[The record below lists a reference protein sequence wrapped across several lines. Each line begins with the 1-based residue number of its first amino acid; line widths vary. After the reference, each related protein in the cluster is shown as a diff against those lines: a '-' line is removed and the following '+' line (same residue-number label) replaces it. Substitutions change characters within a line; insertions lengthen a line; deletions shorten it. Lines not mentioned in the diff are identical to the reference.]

1 MDSAAFSEL
10 GARLFGGLWPGKEK
24 AKVTGEERRLLDQL
38 HNMPPGVTSNTCKKK
53 IRPSSASAN
62 LQTHPCH
69 RTSLYDD
76 RTAVG
81 GGQPTGPSV
90 LQRPKTQAGGPR
102 SQWATRPPQA
112 SGFDA
117 ELPKHRRQTLG
128 PVDNI
133 ANTDYTSR
141 KIGIQPSVGAQLKG
155 KVGHLTI
162 FY

>member
-1 MDSAAFSEL
+1 
-10 GARLFGGLWPGKEK
+10 
-24 AKVTGEERRLLDQL
+24 
-38 HNMPPGVTSNTCKKK
+38 MPPGVTSNTSKKK

-62 LQTHPCH
+62 LQTHPCY

-81 GGQPTGPSV
+81 GGPLTGPSV

-102 SQWATRPPQA
+102 SQWASRPHQA
-112 SGFDA
+112 AGFDA
-117 ELPKHRRQTLG
+117 ELPKHRRKTLG

-141 KIGIQPSVGAQLKG
+141 KLGQPSVGAQLKG

-162 FY
+162 FLKSGTLSVFGEVTASLNRGNRPPFQNKLDSIH